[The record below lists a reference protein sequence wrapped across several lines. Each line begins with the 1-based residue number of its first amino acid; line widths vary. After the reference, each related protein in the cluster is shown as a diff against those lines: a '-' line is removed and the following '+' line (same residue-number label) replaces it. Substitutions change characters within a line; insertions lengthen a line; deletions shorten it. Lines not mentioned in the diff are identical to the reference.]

1 MKSLTLTLMASVF
14 CFCAAFSALA
24 IASAQEQAP
33 APGEERVQK
42 LAQVLNLSPQQQ
54 SQLAPI
60 IQAERPKVKA
70 IMEDPNLSPSE
81 RKSKLKTVHS
91 QTDPL
96 VKSILNP
103 TQYKQWQVIRNDELQ
118 NAGMK

>member
-1 MKSLTLTLMASVF
+1 MKHPVFTSATLAL
-14 CFCAAFSALA
+14 CFCISAPA
-24 IASAQEQAP
+24 IAQYQQQA
-33 APGEERVQK
+33 ATSGEEKAQK

-60 IQAERPKVKA
+60 LQAEAPKIKG
-70 IMEDPNLSPSE
+70 IMQDPNLSESE
-81 RKSKLKTVHS
+81 KKSRMKKVHS

-103 TQYKQWQVIRNDELQ
+103 TQYKQWQVIRNDELE
-118 NAGMK
+118 NMK